1 MPVPRRVPV
10 PCVAQAFSGGL
21 PDHIARRQ
29 AGRAKQ
35 RLEAAGLE
43 VDLGFETWH
52 GGPGSVLAL
61 TLDEAPVP
69 TLFFGLG
76 ARGKR
81 AEVVADEA
89 VAQVLAY
96 AAADA
101 PVDEHSADQLIL
113 PLAFAEGA
121 SEYRVSRVTTHLL
134 TNVEVVKRFL
144 SRAIACDGEEG
155 EPGTVRIG
163 GEV

>member
-1 MPVPRRVPV
+1 M
-10 PCVAQAFSGGL
+10 
-21 PDHIARRQ
+21 
-29 AGRAKQ
+29 
-35 RLEAAGLE
+35 
-43 VDLGFETWH
+43 
-52 GGPGSVLAL
+52 GSVLAL

-81 AEVVADEA
+81 AEAVADEA

-113 PLAFAEGA
+113 PLAFAEGP
-121 SEYRVSRVTTHLL
+121 SESPKLGCSVNSLDGPVKCKVRTPLTGEAYRREGAAVDRSEGTL
-134 TNVEVVKRFL
+134 VEL
-144 SRAIACDGEEG
+144 E
-155 EPGTVRIG
+155 
-163 GEV
+163 